1 MPLTREEVQHI
12 ATLCRIGM
20 TDEDLDTMSEQL
32 SHILEMFRALD
43 ELDTE
48 GVAPSGHSMS
58 LETVRRPD
66 EPRDSFPRE
75 DILRNA
81 PREDGDMFRVK
92 VVLEE

>member
-1 MPLTREEVQHI
+1 M
-12 ATLCRIGM
+12 
-20 TDEDLDTMSEQL
+20 
-32 SHILEMFRALD
+32 
-43 ELDTE
+43 
-48 GVAPSGHSMS
+48 
-58 LETVRRPD
+58 RPD